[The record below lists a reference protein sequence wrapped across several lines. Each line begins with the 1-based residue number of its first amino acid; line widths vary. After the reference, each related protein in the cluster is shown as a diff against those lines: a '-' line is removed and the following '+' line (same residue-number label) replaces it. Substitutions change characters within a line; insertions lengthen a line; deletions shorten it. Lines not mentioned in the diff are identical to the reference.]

1 MHLDGCG
8 KIGRTGSQ
16 KPSAER
22 HSATSKIRAL
32 GAMGNSYTKKPA
44 PNLAAQNRTKFIAL
58 VEEHNEKL
66 VRFLAARVG
75 DEQEARDIA
84 QEAYARLL
92 GLDENKVVNF
102 HRAYL
107 YRTAANIAID
117 RQRAAKRRSYSSEK
131 LIDAHENLASDD
143 PLADRILLSR
153 EKLEKLKSAIAALP
167 PKCRY
172 AFLEYRVNN
181 RSYAEIAHDLSV
193 SESMVRKH
201 ILRALRHCKAR
212 MDEES

>member
-1 MHLDGCG
+1 MIRKQSVMG
-8 KIGRTGSQ
+8 KISSEIPASAAAGR
-16 KPSAER
+16 
-22 HSATSKIRAL
+22 
-32 GAMGNSYTKKPA
+32 
-44 PNLAAQNRTKFIAL
+44 NRTKFIEL

-66 VRFLAARVG
+66 VRFLAVRVG

-92 GLDENKVVNF
+92 GLDEGKVVNF

-117 RQRAAKRRSYSSEK
+117 RLRAAKRRSYASEN

-143 PLADRILLSR
+143 PIADRILLSK
-153 EKLEKLKSAIAALP
+153 EKLEKLKSAIATLP

-193 SESMVRKH
+193 SQSMVRKH
-201 ILRALRHCKAR
+201 ILKALRHCRAS